1 MKEDT
6 VAIKNVAIY
15 YGIPKFGHKKCL
27 LNLTGNRAEEVTM
40 QEQGIMHLHCVGCGK
55 PLLPEQPAEQEAS

>member
-15 YGIPKFGHKKCL
+15 YGIPKYGHKKCL
-27 LNLTGNRAEEVTM
+27 LSLVGNRVEEVTM
-40 QEQGIMHLHCVGCGK
+40 QEPGITQLHCVGCGK
-55 PLLPEQPAEQEAS
+55 LLLPEQPAEQEAS